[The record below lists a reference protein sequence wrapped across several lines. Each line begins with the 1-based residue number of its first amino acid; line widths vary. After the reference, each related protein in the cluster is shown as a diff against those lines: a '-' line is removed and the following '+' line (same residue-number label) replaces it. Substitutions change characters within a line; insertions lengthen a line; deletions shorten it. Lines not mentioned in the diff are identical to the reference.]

1 MESQDSRGDGAAR
14 AFELAVAALGR
25 KERTLAEMRAL
36 LSARGVGAEDAE
48 AAIARLLELG
58 ELDDERFARRFAEDK
73 RELRGWGPERIA
85 AALAQRGVPAEA
97 IEQVTAGWSPAGQ
110 IERAAALLA
119 ERGQPLD
126 DDRARSRALA
136 FLVRRGYESE
146 VAYAAIRQAERQARA
161 S

>member
-1 MESQDSRGDGAAR
+1 MASQDPRGDGAAR

-36 LSARGVGAEDAE
+36 LRAKGVAAEDAE
-48 AAIARLLELG
+48 AAITRLIELG

-85 AALAQRGVPAEA
+85 GALAERGVPAEA
-97 IEQVTAGWSPAGQ
+97 IERALADWSPAGQ
-110 IERAAALLA
+110 VERAASLLA

-126 DDRARSRALA
+126 DDRARARALA
-136 FLVRRGYESE
+136 FLARRGYESE
-146 VAYAAIRQAERQARA
+146 VAYAAIRLAERREAE
-161 S
+161 